1 VIIGFMAGAAFLLAI
16 GQIGNALGLR
26 GKGSGDMQVL
36 HRLWLTLFY
45 GDHVNTKALFIS
57 GLAVIL
63 AVVLRKMVQRYKLPL
78 VDMLL
83 VLVITGVVA
92 YVAGWS
98 TPGPGGATAV
108 SIAGKIPAN
117 LPAPHIPEIKTA
129 WFGELSKGALAI
141 AFVGL
146 IEALSIAKALANL
159 SKQKLD
165 YNRQILAEGLAN
177 LTGGFF
183 QCIPGSGSLSRSA
196 INYQAGA
203 ATRFSG
209 VVTAAVVAVA
219 VLLFASLLRYIPN
232 PALSGL
238 LLVTAVRLVD
248 FKRLFYAVRATRY
261 DAGLVL
267 VTALSAVLIDLD
279 TAVLLGVALSVLL
292 FLPRAAKMKGSELI
306 VTPERVVRER
316 LPTDA
321 AVDPYLLIYDL
332 EGELFFGAAPELD
345 RYFDAL
351 KSRIEAQGVKFLILR
366 LKRVR
371 GPDVV
376 CIERIEHFLREEA
389 ARGVSV
395 LLAGVRADTLRI
407 LQNIRF
413 ETWFPASQIFPE
425 EETEHSATLKAVR
438 YALAKLHPT
447 SAEQQAREARQDV
460 EVPQEL
466 YYLV

>member
-1 VIIGFMAGAAFLLAI
+1 
-16 GQIGNALGLR
+16 
-26 GKGSGDMQVL
+26 
-36 HRLWLTLFY
+36 
-45 GDHVNTKALFIS
+45 
-57 GLAVIL
+57 
-63 AVVLRKMVQRYKLPL
+63 
-78 VDMLL
+78 
-83 VLVITGVVA
+83 
-92 YVAGWS
+92 
-98 TPGPGGATAV
+98 
-108 SIAGKIPAN
+108 
-117 LPAPHIPEIKTA
+117 
-129 WFGELSKGALAI
+129 LAI

-203 ATRFSG
+203 ETRFSG